1 MTGLELAHWLAAGAI
16 SMALNDLWLGALLV
30 LLATA
35 VLRLLPRSNAATR
48 YAVWFVTLVLV
59 LAAPVLLW
67 LPRPVS
73 VYAAVAPD
81 GATPVAVPA
90 MAHWPMNL
98 ALIWLVLAILLA
110 ARIIWSLI
118 HIQGLKRRA
127 SLLGRRG
134 HISVLAS
141 EEVRAPMAAGFWRPA
156 IIFPQSV
163 TKELSSAEF
172 EQVLA
177 HELAHLRRGDDWTQL
192 VDQMARAV
200 LFFNPAVYW
209 IGRHLAIEREM
220 ACDDWVVS
228 ATGEARPYAACL
240 ARLYELTC
248 GARSPAV
255 QLAPGATT
263 RKRWQI
269 SARVEALLSPKR
281 SSTPRASRS
290 GWVAACALAC
300 AALLVTA
307 RTAPPVGI
315 GELPAPTLSLASLH
329 APSPPVLAWVAPRA
343 APAKPHL
350 AARRSVP
357 VPPTTVD
364 GPVVLVREW
373 RGNSTPTYFVITVVF
388 FEPPP
393 HAVINGT

>member
-1 MTGLELAHWLAAGAI
+1 MGFELAHLLAAGAV
-16 SMALNDLWLGALLV
+16 SVALNSLCLGALLV

-35 VLRLLPRSNAATR
+35 ILRLLPGSNAATR
-48 YAVWFVTLVLV
+48 YAVWFVTLALV
-59 LAAPVLLW
+59 LASPAMLL
-67 LPRPVS
+67 LPRPV
-73 VYAAVAPD
+73 VMPAARIAPE
-81 GATPVAVPA
+81 AAPVEVPVT
-90 MAHWPMNL
+90 AHWPTYL
-98 ALIWLVLAILLA
+98 VLIWLAIAILLLG
-110 ARIIWSLI
+110 RIIWSLL

-127 SLLGRRG
+127 ILLGRRG
-134 HISVLAS
+134 NVRVLAS
-141 EEVRAPMAAGFWRPA
+141 EEVRVPMAAGFWRPA
-156 IIFPQSV
+156 IVFPPSV
-163 TKELSSAEF
+163 TKELSRAEF